1 MEYRVQFQEEIRR
14 RGFLFLSGE
23 PGVMPALHRH
33 REVEV
38 NLVVS
43 GELTYLFGGS
53 RVVVPAG
60 QVAVFWAMI
69 PHQVVRCA
77 EGTRFYCV
85 HLPLARFLQWQVPR
99 ELTSRLLHG
108 EMVREMDGSRVGSD
122 RALFEQWRMDLE
134 ELSPDANY
142 VVLLE
147 LEARL
152 RRLAWSVGKIP
163 AAARTGD
170 PGVASG
176 DRSLDKLE
184 RMAVFITEHYQDQ
197 ITTADIAAAAG
208 LHPKYATALF
218 QERCGMTLREYLAQ
232 QRLSQ
237 AQRLLATTDGKVV
250 DVAFASG
257 FGSVSQFYEVFTRCC
272 GQSPKTFRA
281 SQQ

>member
-1 MEYRVQFQEEIRR
+1 MNFQEEIRR

-43 GELTYLFGGS
+43 GELMYLFGGS

-69 PHQVVRCA
+69 PHQVVGCA

-85 HLPLARFLQWQVPR
+85 HLPLARFLQWQLPR

-108 EMVREMDGSRVGSD
+108 EMVREQDETREARD
-122 RALFEQWRMDLE
+122 RSLFEQWRADLE
-134 ELSPDANY
+134 ESSPDVNH

-152 RRLAWSVGKIP
+152 RRLAWGSG
-163 AAARTGD
+163 AAAEAARSGEA
-170 PGVASG
+170 ASDG
-176 DRSLDKLE
+176 SRWLE
-184 RMAVFITEHYQDQ
+184 KVEQMAVFITEHYHER
-197 ITTADIAAAAG
+197 ITTGDIAVAAG

-218 QERCGMTLREYLAQ
+218 QERCGMTLREYLTQ

-237 AQRLLATTDGKVV
+237 ALRLLATTDGKVV

-257 FGSVSQFYEVFTRCC
+257 FGSVSQFYDVFTRYC
-272 GQSPKTFRA
+272 GQSPNHFRA
-281 SQQ
+281 SQK

>member
-1 MEYRVQFQEEIRR
+1 MNFQEEMRR
-14 RGFLFLSGE
+14 RGFLFLSGK

-43 GELTYLFGGS
+43 GELMYLFGGT
-53 RVVVPAG
+53 RVAVPAG

-69 PHQVVRCA
+69 PHQVVWRA

-85 HLPLARFLQWQVPR
+85 HLPLARFLQWQLPR

-108 EMVREMDGSRVGSD
+108 EIVREQDETREARD
-122 RALFEQWRMDLE
+122 RSLFEQWRADLE
-134 ELSPDANY
+134 ESSPDVNH

-152 RRLAWSVGKIP
+152 RRLAWGSSASSEAI
-163 AAARTGD
+163 RSSD
-170 PGVASG
+170 VASDG
-176 DRSLDKLE
+176 GRWLESVE
-184 RMAVFITEHYQDQ
+184 RMAVFITEHYHER
-197 ITTADIAAAAG
+197 ITTGDIAAAAG

-218 QERCGMTLREYLAQ
+218 QERCGMTLREYLTQ

-250 DVAFASG
+250 DVAFGSG
-257 FGSVSQFYEVFTRCC
+257 FGSVSQFYEVFTRYC
-272 GQSPKTFRA
+272 GQSPHHFRE
-281 SQQ
+281 SQK